1 MKYLADLPMHE
12 SGGSHDFS
20 AEDFTDGLVS
30 QAHAKNR
37 RGFVEVSDNVLGDA
51 GVYGSSRSGR
61 NDDAR
66 GLEALDF
73 FDRDLVVA
81 MNAKLLTQLAKV
93 LHEVV
98 GEGVVVI
105 DHQNHSSNPRCA
117 RLIARIKA
125 RDLLTVSMYSF
136 SGTESATMPPPAWMY
151 PLLPRT
157 TRVRMAMQESRLLL
171 KSTYITAPAYTPRLV
186 GSRVSRV

>member
-1 MKYLADLPMHE
+1 MKYLADFPMHE
-12 SGGSHDFS
+12 SGRSYDFS
-20 AEDFTDGLVS
+20 AENFADSLVS
-30 QAHAKNR
+30 QAHAKDR
-37 RGFVEVSDNVLGDA
+37 RGFVEVSNDVLSDA
-51 GVYGSSRSGR
+51 GSYGSSRSGR

-66 GLEALDF
+66 GVEALDF
-73 FDRDLVVA
+73 FDSDLVVA
-81 MNAKLLTQLAKV
+81 MNTQLLAKLAKV
-93 LHEVV
+93 LDEVV
-98 GEGVVVI
+98 GEGVVVV

-157 TRVRMAMQESRLLL
+157 TSVRMAMQESRLLL
-171 KSTYITAPAYTPRLV
+171 KSAYITAPAYTPRFV
-186 GSRVSRV
+186 

>member
-1 MKYLADLPMHE
+1 MVYLADFPMHE
-12 SGGSHDFS
+12 SRRAHDFS
-20 AEDFTDGLVS
+20 AEDFTDRLVS

-37 RGFVEVSDNVLGDA
+37 RRFVEIPNDVLGDA
-51 GVYGSSRSGR
+51 GVYRRSRSGR

-66 GLEALDF
+66 GFESLDF
-73 FDRDLVVA
+73 FDSDLVVA
-81 MNAKLLTQLAKV
+81 MNAQLLSQLAKV

-157 TRVRMAMQESRLLL
+157 TKVRMAMQESRLLL
-171 KSTYITAPAYTPRLV
+171 KSTYITAPA
-186 GSRVSRV
+186 